1 MPKKR
6 KKRKNISNDLLN
18 SLFTGSLNTSPM
30 DQLNEKKNTFIAK
43 NRYTISNNITTS
55 ANKFNEN
62 SNDYLEKSG
71 YGDNRH
77 NSNFNNRNSDSNN
90 YGRHDGRRD
99 DRHNDRRNDHHDD
112 RRNDSHDGRR
122 NDHHDDRHN
131 GRRNDRHDDRRN
143 DITEDF
149 NDYDWRRKSR
159 NLDSASNNYE
169 NNTSDVVDWTR
180 GNLNNGDNKNTPNH
194 SEFHNESSDHN
205 WKREIDI
212 NTNNCE
218 KNTTSNKNNLNNFG
232 DGGSDRYQK
241 TDRYNDKNNF
251 DKFRDGEGD
260 RYDDKKYN
268 WDRR

>member
-30 DQLNEKKNTFIAK
+30 DQLNEEKNTFIAK
-43 NRYTISNNITTS
+43 NRYTISNKITTS

-77 NSNFNNRNSDSNN
+77 SRNSDSNN
-90 YGRHDGRRD
+90 YGRYDGRRD
-99 DRHNDRRNDHHDD
+99 DRHDD
-112 RRNDSHDGRR
+112 
-122 NDHHDDRHN
+122 
-131 GRRNDRHDDRRN
+131 RRNDRHDDRRN
-143 DITEDF
+143 DISEDF

-159 NLDSASNNYE
+159 NIDSASNNYE
-169 NNTSDVVDWTR
+169 NNTSDMVDWTR

-194 SEFHNESSDHN
+194 SEFHNGSIDHN

-218 KNTTSNKNNLNNFG
+218 KNTTSNKNNFNNFG
-232 DGGSDRYQK
+232 DGRGDRYQK

-251 DKFRDGEGD
+251 DEFRDGGGD
-260 RYDDKKYN
+260 RYDAKKYN